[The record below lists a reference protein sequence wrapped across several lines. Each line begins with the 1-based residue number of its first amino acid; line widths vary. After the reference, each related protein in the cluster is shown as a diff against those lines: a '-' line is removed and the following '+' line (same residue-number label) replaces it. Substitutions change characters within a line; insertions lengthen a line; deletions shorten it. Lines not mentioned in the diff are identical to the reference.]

1 MNTSSTRRSIIAMLN
16 TAAAAGTGLTPEQN
30 AALTAELRRSAE
42 ELLATIEEAEAL
54 LTELRPLAARLLE
67 AAEEREACNA

>member
-1 MNTSSTRRSIIAMLN
+1 MNTSPTRRSILAMLQ
-16 TAAAAGTGLTPEQN
+16 TAITAGTGLTPEQN

-42 ELLATIEEAEAL
+42 ELLAEIEEAEVL
-54 LTELRPLAARLLE
+54 ITELRPLAARLLE

>member
-1 MNTSSTRRSIIAMLN
+1 MNTSSTRRSILTMLE
-16 TAAAAGTGLTPEQN
+16 TAIAAGTGPTPEQN

-54 LTELRPLAARLLE
+54 ITELRPLAARLLE